1 MNSIH
6 SYIHYSNV
14 INIHY
19 IYTEMRYRIFYIF
32 YSIFCT
38 CVTCYY
44 YQLELIYLLSR
55 PFLYLQQTIQ
65 TTGVSEALS
74 TTFSLCFYIGIITSI
89 ITCCYQYWS
98 FIVSSCYQFE
108 RKKYT
113 LFFICFLFIAI
124 GEIYCIYFYIL
135 PIVSKFLSSFQIYVD
150 VYDEKETLNIFPNKI
165 IEMSPRIESLFIT
178 TRRLFGI
185 LCIVFQIPW
194 IFLILFY
201 FEYCNCFLIARYRKL
216 IYFLIICI
224 GALFSPPD
232 LLSQAACCL
241 VLSIFFEFSLWI
253 GCIIS
258 IFKES

>member
-1 MNSIH
+1 
-6 SYIHYSNV
+6 
-14 INIHY
+14 
-19 IYTEMRYRIFYIF
+19 MRYRIFYII
-32 YSIFCT
+32 YSMFCT

-44 YQLELIYLLSR
+44 CQLELIYLLSR

-74 TTFSLCFYIGIITSI
+74 TTFSLCFSIGIIISI
-89 ITCCYQYWS
+89 ISCCYQYWS

-124 GEIYCIYFYIL
+124 WEIYCIYFFIL
-135 PIVSKFLSSFQIYVD
+135 PLVSKFLSSFQVYVD
-150 VYDEKETLNIFPNKI
+150 VSPFNEVPTKI

-178 TRRLFGI
+178 TRRIFGI

-201 FEYCNCFLIARYRKL
+201 FEYCNCFLISRYRKF
-216 IYFLIICI
+216 IYFFIICV

-232 LLSQAACCL
+232 LISQAACCL
-241 VLSIFFEFSLWI
+241 VLSIFFEISLWI

-258 IFKES
+258 ILKELYNKTNIIS